1 MLFVWALALLARG
14 CVVLGAAGHAPRL
27 YRALAPYAGRAAVA
41 AGAVMC
47 AGSADFYL
55 AGLAALNGDAAAAD
69 RHYRAAAGCHRRLG
83 ARPMLA
89 HTLYEHARLLEP
101 SAAAS
106 ALAEARAIAA
116 ECGMTKLLAVLDRPG
131 APDRPG
137 HLTLHRE
144 DDFWLVGFADAVT
157 RVPDSLGLRYLD
169 LLVRHRGRDLA
180 AVELVRLAAVGPAG
194 PAGSATPADGL
205 HDASEASA
213 DPILDRQALAAYR
226 QRLTALDADLAEAE
240 AWNDT
245 ERASR
250 LRAEKDFL
258 VRELA
263 AATGLGGRP
272 RRLGAE
278 SERARINVTRAIRSA
293 IAKIRDRAPAAAAH
307 LDQAV
312 RTGTRCSYS
321 PPAGPS

>member
-1 MLFVWALALLARG
+1 
-14 CVVLGAAGHAPRL
+14 
-27 YRALAPYAGRAAVA
+27 
-41 AGAVMC
+41 MC
-47 AGSADFYL
+47 SGSTDFYL
-55 AGLAALNGDAAAAD
+55 AGLAALSGDTAAAD
-69 RHYRAAAGCHRRLG
+69 RHYRAAASCHRRLG

-89 HTLYEHARLLEP
+89 HTLHEHARLLDP
-101 SAAAS
+101 SAASA

-116 ECGMTKLLAVLDRPG
+116 DCGMTKLLAVLDQAEQPRK
-131 APDRPG
+131 PG
-137 HLTLHRE
+137 HLTLRHE
-144 DDFWLVGFADAVT
+144 DDFWLVGFADTVT

-169 LLVRHRGRDLA
+169 LLIRHPGRELA
-180 AVELVRLAAVGPAG
+180 ALDLVRLTAATGPAV
-194 PAGSATPADGL
+194 AASSEDGL
-205 HDASEASA
+205 HDASGTGA
-213 DPILDRQALAAYR
+213 DEILDQQARAAYR
-226 QRLTALDADLAEAE
+226 ERLTALDEELAEAE
-240 AWNDT
+240 AWHDA

-278 SERARINVTRAIRSA
+278 SERARLNVTRAIRAA

-307 LDQAV
+307 LDRAV

-321 PPAGPS
+321 PPRVAPGCPARSRSACW